1 MKVLVVG
8 VGAGG
13 NKSMIAAIKMGVV
26 KEEDTI
32 LINSTSKDIP
42 SEYNGEIVII
52 SPDDHGCGKEINVAR
67 KYAID
72 SIKAGKLNIDRIR
85 EYDSV
90 IVVTSTEGGT
100 GSGSSPIIAQFFSEY
115 YGRNT
120 HIIAFTGFEEDV
132 RGISNTIEFFKN
144 MNDKLMIQAIS
155 NASFMREANNNK
167 FKAEQLA
174 NEEMAKRIR
183 ILSGQDFID
192 SGQNIDDTD
201 ILKVSNTAGYMT
213 VESIEIK
220 KALVDQD
227 DFNKYI
233 KQMIYNS
240 HSIKSDNP
248 GAARIG
254 VVLNLDEASEDA
266 IDSRYLSIVETYGEP
281 HEIFTQKQW
290 DGNKEYIA
298 IIVGGMRMPI
308 EEVEKIYNH
317 YKEKTEKVNKN
328 MDSFFTKVQD
338 MSINEEDKIFD
349 MISAKSSRE
358 EVTIDSFLKN
368 FE

>member
-1 MKVLVVG
+1 MKVLIVS

-13 NKSMIAAIKMGVV
+13 NKSMITAIKMGVV

-42 SEYNGEIVII
+42 PEYNGKVIII

-67 KYAID
+67 QYAID
-72 SIKAGKLNIDRIR
+72 SIKAGKLNIDNIT

-90 IVVTSTEGGT
+90 IVLTSTEGGT
-100 GSGSSPIIAQFFSEY
+100 GSGASPIIAKYFSEC

-120 HIIAFTGFEEDV
+120 HIIAFTGFEDDT
-132 RGISNTIEFFKN
+132 RGLANTIEFFKN
-144 MNDKLMIQAIS
+144 MNDKLMIQTIN
-155 NASFMREANNNK
+155 NASFLKEAGNNK

-174 NEEMAKRIR
+174 NEEVAKRIR
-183 ILSGQDFID
+183 ILSGQDFLET
-192 SGQNIDDTD
+192 SQNIDDTD

-220 KALVDQD
+220 KDLVDQD

-240 HSIKSDNP
+240 HSIKSENP

-254 VVLNLDEASEDA
+254 VVLNLSEASEDA
-266 IDSRYLSIVETYGEP
+266 IDSRYLSIIETYGEP

-298 IIVGGMRMPI
+298 IIVGGMKMPI
-308 EEVEKIYNH
+308 DAIEKIYEH

-328 MDSFFTKVQD
+328 MDSFFDKIQE
-338 MSINEEDKIFD
+338 MSINEDDKIFN
-349 MISAKSSRE
+349 MISSTSSRE
-358 EVTIDSFLKN
+358 EVTVDSFLKN
-368 FE
+368 I